1 MHFGV
6 VFLILSGFFFFFLQR
21 NYAKNMNS
29 STSSE
34 NVFINSF
41 SYLNQTSQAVISGNS
56 TFANVINFP
65 YRLGLSFIGAV
76 NLQYEQTVKSEEIPP
91 TLRSVFD
98 TIGFFF
104 SPYAIFCF
112 VIAIVLNRFVVFY
125 AVLNNGSR
133 RTLPLWLSNV
143 FHISAVVVL
152 AMVSLGPLTLGKDF
166 KILGDP
172 AFAQEKFLL
181 NIFYAFAYSYCVETI
196 FTIMRNSSPLE
207 GTDYSLFELSIQF
220 YTMTNNNTK
229 LLDSPDYIIDCSMAI
244 LSRILIHLVE
254 IFRLRNYRLL
264 FSTIMNLC
272 HICYLGIR
280 VKQGGWKSLP
290 FSVKFRHFPKLF
302 SVSIICLSLLI
313 FKLSCLIRWDPFG
326 KSRNSCELL
335 QFYPLSRNWKKYL
348 NYTGEEDF
356 SAMAT
361 KFALLLCSGTE
372 LMEKGIRREFPAINI
387 PDNVNEKFFISGYLN
402 ELSKPYKENTSIS
415 FPKKNSSI
423 LKQRFFLMFPKSII
437 WIMKKLVG
445 QVFFGFRDNKDE
457 DIPDNDPSKMLKI
470 TKTNSLNNSAG
481 HKEDIEL
488 ELLNTSDDE
497 YSEDYE
503 PSEVESLGDSDEE
516 NLEEDSLIFN
526 ETRDALLDLFSSED
540 NEVHTD
546 YNWIMSTSR
555 ILQQKLLSDKTLTR
569 ASILDTKL
577 SEVDEIFGT
586 ESDFDLSCAVCK
598 VNERNTV
605 LWPCRCFAI
614 CEDCRISLG
623 LRGFSTCVC
632 CRSKVHGYC
641 KVHPVSDS
649 K

>member
-1 MHFGV
+1 
-6 VFLILSGFFFFFLQR
+6 
-21 NYAKNMNS
+21 MNS

-497 YSEDYE
+497 FSEDYE

-577 SEVDEIFGT
+577 SEVDETFGT

>member
-1 MHFGV
+1 
-6 VFLILSGFFFFFLQR
+6 
-21 NYAKNMNS
+21 MNS

-76 NLQYEQTVKSEEIPP
+76 NLQYEQTVKSEDIPP

-143 FHISAVVVL
+143 FHISSVVVL
-152 AMVSLGPLTLGKDF
+152 TMVSLGPLTLGKDF

-220 YTMTNNNTK
+220 YTMTNNNAK

-387 PDNVNEKFFISGYLN
+387 PDNVNEKFCISGYLN

-569 ASILDTKL
+569 ASILDTEL
-577 SEVDEIFGT
+577 SEVDETFGT

-641 KVHPVSDS
+641 KVHPVSNS

>member
-1 MHFGV
+1 
-6 VFLILSGFFFFFLQR
+6 
-21 NYAKNMNS
+21 MNS

-264 FSTIMNLC
+264 FTTIMNLC

>member
-1 MHFGV
+1 
-6 VFLILSGFFFFFLQR
+6 
-21 NYAKNMNS
+21 MNS

-280 VKQGGWKSLP
+280 VKQGGWKSLS

>member
-1 MHFGV
+1 
-6 VFLILSGFFFFFLQR
+6 
-21 NYAKNMNS
+21 MNS

-220 YTMTNNNTK
+220 YTMTNNNSK

-577 SEVDEIFGT
+577 SEVDETFGT

>member
-1 MHFGV
+1 
-6 VFLILSGFFFFFLQR
+6 
-21 NYAKNMNS
+21 MNS

-313 FKLSCLIRWDPFG
+313 FELSCLIRWDPFG

-356 SAMAT
+356 SAMTT

-555 ILQQKLLSDKTLTR
+555 ILQQKLLSEKTLTR
-569 ASILDTKL
+569 ASILDTEL
-577 SEVDEIFGT
+577 SEVDETFGT

>member
-1 MHFGV
+1 
-6 VFLILSGFFFFFLQR
+6 
-21 NYAKNMNS
+21 MNS

-76 NLQYEQTVKSEEIPP
+76 NLQYEQTVKSEDIPP

-143 FHISAVVVL
+143 FHISSVVVL
-152 AMVSLGPLTLGKDF
+152 TMVSLGPLTLGKDF

-387 PDNVNEKFFISGYLN
+387 PDNVNEKFCISGYLN

-569 ASILDTKL
+569 ASILDTEL
-577 SEVDEIFGT
+577 SEVDETFGA

-641 KVHPVSDS
+641 KVHPVSNS

>member
-1 MHFGV
+1 
-6 VFLILSGFFFFFLQR
+6 
-21 NYAKNMNS
+21 MNS

-445 QVFFGFRDNKDE
+445 QVFFGFRDNKDQ

>member
-1 MHFGV
+1 
-6 VFLILSGFFFFFLQR
+6 
-21 NYAKNMNS
+21 MNS

-372 LMEKGIRREFPAINI
+372 LMEKGIRREFPSINI

-503 PSEVESLGDSDEE
+503 PSEVGSLGDSDEE

-577 SEVDEIFGT
+577 SEVDETFGT

>member
-1 MHFGV
+1 
-6 VFLILSGFFFFFLQR
+6 
-21 NYAKNMNS
+21 MNS

-220 YTMTNNNTK
+220 YTMTNNNAK

-387 PDNVNEKFFISGYLN
+387 PDNVNEIFFISGYLN

-569 ASILDTKL
+569 ASILDTEL
-577 SEVDEIFGT
+577 SEVDETFGT

>member
-1 MHFGV
+1 
-6 VFLILSGFFFFFLQR
+6 
-21 NYAKNMNS
+21 MNS

-34 NVFINSF
+34 NAFINSF

-143 FHISAVVVL
+143 FHVSAVVVL

-423 LKQRFFLMFPKSII
+423 LKQRFFLMFPQSII